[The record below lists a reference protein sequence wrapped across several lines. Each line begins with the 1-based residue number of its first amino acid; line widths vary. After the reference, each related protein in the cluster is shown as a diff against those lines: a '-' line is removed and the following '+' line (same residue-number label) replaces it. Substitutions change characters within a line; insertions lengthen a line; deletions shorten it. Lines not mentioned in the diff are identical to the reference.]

1 MSTTN
6 TVETN
11 GTANGTAN
19 GEATPVTR
27 TRTRS
32 VPATGSKFTRLWA
45 LAGKAST
52 KRFTLKRETEEGT
65 FSLKM
70 DGHPATL
77 TPDAVAKLAQDGAK
91 LGGKVTVGAASGNPT
106 GILIG
111 SAAADMVAEMTA
123 E

>member
-1 MSTTN
+1 MSNTN
-6 TVETN
+6 TNTSETN
-11 GTANGTAN
+11 GTAHADAVPP
-19 GEATPVTR
+19 ATR
-27 TRTRS
+27 ARSRS
-32 VPATGSKFTRLWA
+32 VATGSKFTRLWA
-45 LAGKAST
+45 LAGKASA

-65 FSLKM
+65 FTLKM

-106 GILIG
+106 GVLIG
-111 SAAADMVAEMTA
+111 SAAADMVAEMAA